1 MGGAGFPTG
10 VKLSPKNQNID
21 YIIINGSECEP
32 YLTSDYRLMVERSK
46 DIIEGISIVLR
57 LLKKPKQ
64 LSVLRIINQRRLML
78 FHSNVTVTTE

>member
-46 DIIEGISIVLR
+46 DIIEGISMFSGS
-57 LLKKPKQ
+57 LKKLKQ
-64 LSVLRIINQRRLML
+64 LSVLRIINQRQLML
-78 FHSNVTVTTE
+78 FHSNVTQTTE